1 MPICSATKY
10 CKKKEAG
17 CCDRAMDTPCNDFEV
32 VEAPAPQQGSPS
44 KSSDLLRC
52 PVCERYKCREY
63 QEPIDYTVCSS
74 CLSVIVLGKD
84 GTVSLLSHARA
95 L

>member
-1 MPICSATKY
+1 MKQKEYCPRGRHLYNGAGACALCGTVMAEAT
-10 CKKKEAG
+10 EQ
-17 CCDRAMDTPCNDFEV
+17 
-32 VEAPAPQQGSPS
+32 QQGSPS

>member
-1 MPICSATKY
+1 MTGREHCEY
-10 CKKKEAG
+10 CGEEHGPLYRCPAQEENE
-17 CCDRAMDTPCNDFEV
+17 RH
-32 VEAPAPQQGSPS
+32 EAPAPQPVSPS
-44 KSSDLLRC
+44 KSSDLLKC